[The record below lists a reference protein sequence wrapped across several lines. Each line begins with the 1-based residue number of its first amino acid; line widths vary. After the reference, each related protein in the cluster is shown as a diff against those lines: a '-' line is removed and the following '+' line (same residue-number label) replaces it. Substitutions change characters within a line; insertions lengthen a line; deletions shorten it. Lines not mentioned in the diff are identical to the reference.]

1 MKSRVHQNLRVG
13 SKVRAMYEDEDNE
26 PAMYEAIIDSIIEP
40 QDGGCKDER
49 LYQYWVTF
57 PEYGNKEKIELGD
70 IEHPGLAP
78 VRDRATGKSRSR
90 SRSRSS
96 SKRRRQHSSHLEQNR
111 AHARGRRSRSR
122 SRSRSRYC
130 STRYGISTTEE
141 LRHRVQ
147 EEERN
152 KAAAKGKD
160 YAQRPTSYKG
170 SLSLKMDRYTTRD
183 RR

>member
-1 MKSRVHQNLRVG
+1 
-13 SKVRAMYEDEDNE
+13 MYEDEDNE

-40 QDGGCKDER
+40 QDDSF
-49 LYQYWVTF
+49 YQYWVTF
-57 PEYGNKEKIELGD
+57 PEYGNKEKIDLGD
-70 IEHPGLAP
+70 IEHPDLAP
-78 VRDRATGKSRSR
+78 GRCATTGKGRSR
-90 SRSRSS
+90 SRSRSHPRSFSNNS
-96 SKRRRQHSSHLEQNR
+96 SKRRRQNHSSSYYDDSSEQQYRR
-111 AHARGRRSRSR
+111 APSRQRRSRSSRSR
-122 SRSRSRYC
+122 SRSPRVSG
-130 STRYGISTTEE
+130 TRYNRISTTEE